1 MDLRSYLTALR
12 KHLVIIMLAAVLG
25 IAAAGAL
32 YARTPP
38 QYASTVSFY
47 ISTPLPD
54 GSNAQS
60 AGQFAQSRV
69 NSYILLLTSDELA
82 RRVILSSRVDLT
94 PREVATRI
102 AADSSVGTVFIKV
115 RVTDGDPDRAV
126 AIARGLTRAFPAMVD
141 ELDNEGRKTAVVVI
155 NTVSGP
161 TVPTF
166 PVAPNLRLMLA
177 IGLAAGLLLGV
188 LYAVA
193 RELLDTSIRT
203 PESAQHVTKAPV
215 LGVIPLDSGTRRT
228 PLALTEPGASS
239 RAEAYRKLRTN
250 IRFLGATEA
259 AKVVLVTS
267 AVAGEGKTVTALNL
281 ALTLVEMGER
291 VLFIDA
297 DLRRPRA
304 AEYLDVSGQVGLT
317 NVLAGEVAVDDAL
330 QPWGADGLT
339 FLAAG
344 SLPPNPSEL
353 LGSHQMRQLVANLQK
368 RYDHIVLDT
377 PPVLPVT
384 DAVVAS
390 AHADIVVMVIRAGKT
405 TRAQV
410 HIAVDALRS
419 GSATLAGPVLNAH
432 RDVAGEKRY
441 AAYYPSDRSE
451 WTPVDPS
458 SQVSPIREDAAS
470 SSVAGRSSEPPAKPQ
485 PPAKIAAPSKS
496 KNRSA
501 S

>member
-1 MDLRSYLTALR
+1 MDLRSYLGALR
-12 KHLVIIMLAAVLG
+12 KHVIVIVLAAILG
-25 IAAAGAL
+25 AAGGFL
-32 YARTPP
+32 VYTRTPP
-38 QYASTVSFY
+38 VYASNLSFY
-47 ISTPLPD
+47 VSTPLPD

-69 NSYILLLTSDELA
+69 NSYVLLLTSDELA
-82 RRVILSSRVDLT
+82 RRVITISRVDLT
-94 PREVATRI
+94 PREVTDRI
-102 AADSSVGTVFIKV
+102 TADSSVGTVLIKV
-115 RVTDGDPDRAV
+115 RVTDGDAKRAV
-126 AIARGLTRAFPAMVD
+126 AIAQALTKAFPQMVD
-141 ELDNEGRKTAVVVI
+141 ELDNGGRRTAVVVI

-161 TVPTF
+161 TTPTF
-166 PVAPNLRLMLA
+166 PVEPNRRLMLL
-177 IGLAAGLLLGV
+177 IGFAAGLAVGL

-193 RELLDTSIRT
+193 REFLDTSIRT
-203 PESAQHVTKAPV
+203 PEVAQTVTKAPV
-215 LGVIPLDSGTRRT
+215 LGVIPMDSGTKRA
-228 PLALTEPGASS
+228 PLALTDASS
-239 RAEAYRKLRTN
+239 SARAEAYRKLRTN

-267 AVAGEGKTVTALNL
+267 ALAGEGKSVTALNL
-281 ALTLVEMGER
+281 ALTLVEMGEN

-317 NVLAGEVAVDDAL
+317 NVLAAEVDIDDAL
-330 QPWGADGLT
+330 QPWGAENFT

-353 LGSHQMRQLVANLQK
+353 LGSHQMRQLMTSLRE
-368 RYDHIVLDT
+368 RYDHIIIDT

-390 AHADIVVMVIRAGKT
+390 AVGDIVVLVIRAGKT

-432 RDVAGEKRY
+432 RDTSSENRY
-441 AAYYPSDRSE
+441 SAYYPSERKDWEGVR
-451 WTPVDPS
+451 PVVAPTASPEPS
-458 SQVSPIREDAAS
+458 ATGNRNELPDKNVESA
-470 SSVAGRSSEPPAKPQ
+470 PQ
-485 PPAKIAAPSKS
+485 SNNA
-496 KNRSA
+496 
-501 S
+501 